1 MDNLEI
7 PPKPSIIG
15 PLCFAGVA
23 ALTLGFRWLIRM
35 LAHRAKQFQIVRSIT
50 ILRPRHELYTFL
62 RDLDN
67 LRVVEVEPDRL
78 ISWRIADE
86 PEAHRDTTVSLRDAD
101 RGQGTHL
108 TVVLHGV
115 GRGAE
120 LRLAADLIRL
130 RQILETGEIATGKRR
145 RDFGSRPAPEP
156 RRERRRVNGRPAGAE
171 GRA

>member
-7 PPKPSIIG
+7 PRKPSIVG
-15 PLCFAGVA
+15 PLCFGGVA
-23 ALTLGFRWLIRM
+23 VLTLGFRWLIRA
-35 LAHRAKQFQIVRSIT
+35 LARRPRTFQIVRSIT

-62 RDLDN
+62 RDLEN
-67 LRVVEVEPDRL
+67 LRVVEADPGRL

-86 PEAHRDTTVSLRDAD
+86 AVHLDTTVSLRDAD
-101 RGQGTHL
+101 RGQGTQL

-145 RDFGSRPAPEP
+145 RDFASLPAQEP